1 MNVMLAVTNMAA
13 KNGGVTTHILDLV
26 KQLNHRN
33 VKVCLVSDKNDCD
46 ANYLELITDLEK
58 SELFKFI
65 SVNLSG
71 IQRDPRRLF
80 ETVKQLTRIVT
91 DECIDVMHMHS
102 QSMCIVGAFVK
113 LKTGIPYLWTN
124 HIDKMASP
132 KLYKKILKVLKFP
145 IISVSSDLKE
155 MLVNE
160 YGVKE
165 SRITVIN
172 NGINSDKF
180 SPLTEEEIKNLKK
193 EYGCANKYVIGLLAR
208 MSNGKGH
215 MYLLEAVKKIQ
226 NENNI
231 NDIKIL
237 IAGKLYEKEYLNKL
251 LTYSAKHNIDIEY
264 LGFKN
269 PRDVFGIC
277 DVSTLPSMFEGF
289 GLTVIESLAMSC
301 PVIRS
306 DTPGWADMKDIALIF
321 KKGDVDGLAKHLL
334 YAYKNREAMQEM
346 GKKGQKAVIDRF
358 TIEKQ
363 VDATMKVYSDVKIN

>member
-26 KQLNHRN
+26 KQLNHRK

-180 SPLTEEEIKNLKK
+180 SPLTEGEIKNLKK
-193 EYGCANKYVIGLLAR
+193 EYG
-208 MSNGKGH
+208 SP
-215 MYLLEAVKKIQ
+215 
-226 NENNI
+226 I
-231 NDIKIL
+231 N
-237 IAGKLYEKEYLNKL
+237 
-251 LTYSAKHNIDIEY
+251 
-264 LGFKN
+264 
-269 PRDVFGIC
+269 
-277 DVSTLPSMFEGF
+277 M
-289 GLTVIESLAMSC
+289 
-301 PVIRS
+301 
-306 DTPGWADMKDIALIF
+306 
-321 KKGDVDGLAKHLL
+321 
-334 YAYKNREAMQEM
+334 
-346 GKKGQKAVIDRF
+346 
-358 TIEKQ
+358 
-363 VDATMKVYSDVKIN
+363 